1 MALERITPRVFVET
15 SNLGSNNSLIV
26 GSEGNILVDSP
37 HRPTDAIKLAREAQ
51 EHGRLR
57 FVVNTDHHPDHTIGN
72 YWMPGEIVS
81 HAGTRKRLLE
91 EAPSDEYLQN
101 LMERI
106 DPEALPLMGDYK
118 VRIPD
123 VVFRNEMTLHVGD
136 ISLELTFQ
144 PGHTANSLLAYC
156 PQERVLFSGDIFC
169 EAGLP
174 SFQDSRVA
182 DWFSAL
188 EAVEAFDF
196 EILVPGHGDVADRSA
211 IERYRSQGREVV
223 QKVAAAIA
231 AGHDC
236 DQAMDEIRFEDRI
249 HVDTDQYI
257 GYPDDLI
264 EMFQR
269 RSVSR
274 IYEDLVANPKL
285 VDR

>member
-1 MALERITPRVFVET
+1 MALERITPRVLVET
-15 SNLGSNNSLIV
+15 GNLGSNNSLIV
-26 GSEGNILVDSP
+26 GSEGAILVDAP
-37 HRPTDAIKLAREAQ
+37 HCPSDAITLARAAQ
-51 EHGRLR
+51 EFGHIR

-72 YWMPGEIVS
+72 FWMPGEVVS
-81 HAGTRKRLLE
+81 HAGTRHRLLE
-91 EAPSDEYLQN
+91 DAPTDEYLKD
-101 LMERI
+101 LIARI
-106 DPEALPLMGDYK
+106 DPPALPLMDDYQ
-118 VRIPD
+118 VRVPN
-123 VVFRNEMTLHVGD
+123 VVFDSEMTIYVGD
-136 ISLELTFQ
+136 VSLELTFQ

-156 PQERVLFSGDIFC
+156 PQDRVLFTGDIFC

-188 EAVEAFDF
+188 DAVEAIDF
-196 EILVPGHGDVADRSA
+196 ELLVPGHGDVADRSA

-223 QKVAAAIA
+223 QEVAAAIA

-257 GYPDDLI
+257 GYPDELI

-269 RSVSR
+269 RSVAR
-274 IYEDLVANPKL
+274 IYEDLVANPSL
-285 VDR
+285 AER

>member
-1 MALERITPRVFVET
+1 MALERISPRVLVET
-15 SNLGSNNSLIV
+15 GNLGSNNSLIV
-26 GSEGNILVDSP
+26 GSQGCILVDSP
-37 HRPTDAIKLAREAQ
+37 HRPSDAIKLAREVTAF
-51 EHGRLR
+51 GPLR

-72 YWMPGEIVS
+72 FWLPGEVVS
-81 HAGTRKRLLE
+81 HAGTRMRLLQD
-91 EAPSDEYLQN
+91 APSDEYLHS
-101 LMERI
+101 LMARI
-106 DPEALPLMGDYK
+106 DPEALALMADYQ

-123 VVFRNEMTLHVGD
+123 VVFHNELTLHVGD
-136 ISLELTFQ
+136 VSLELTFQ

-196 EILVPGHGDVADRSA
+196 EILVPGHGDIADRSA

-274 IYEDLVANPKL
+274 IYEDLVANPML
-285 VDR
+285 IDR